1 MADTRPPFGAAHGA
15 AVQPRGALLVIDLDT
30 FVVIEASNNVF
41 DILAITV
48 NEILGTPIESLVGAE
63 AAASF
68 RHILDADGTVVNPT
82 AVQVNERAFDAIVHR
97 SASAGIVEFEPCLA
111 ASSSPSSA
119 SVYGAFHRLASATDS
134 TMLWENAV
142 REITTITGFDRV
154 MIYQFS
160 ADGHGQVVADAHAA
174 GMESYLGMRYPTSD
188 IPDQTRELYRTVL
201 SRTIVDLEQ
210 TAAAMV
216 TLPGTPSATDLGH
229 AGLRTASAHHM
240 QFMRALGQA
249 STLSF
254 SLIHNG
260 ELVGIITCVH
270 RTPRWLPYSLRQGLE
285 ILANQLALHVSSMNT
300 IESLSRL
307 VRVRS
312 TRAGLLAQAQAS
324 DDIAQSLVAG
334 RLTLL
339 DLIPADAAAI
349 SLGGVTT
356 SIGAVPSYLELSA
369 VVDYLRS
376 AGHTT
381 AVVTDHLAQEHP
393 ALAKIVPDVA
403 GFIMVPLG
411 GAGLSEGNFL
421 AWFRRETIHNVC
433 WLGNQS
439 ASNRVAAQSPT
450 ESTSWWSES
459 IFGRSLPWDGLDSE
473 AGELGRD
480 LDRAMLVRVE
490 SKLADLALRDGLTGL
505 PNRRLFMDRLEHA
518 LTKYARGEELA
529 VLFIDLDGVKA
540 ANDAA
545 GHNAGDAV
553 IRHAGQLIE
562 ASIRTQDTVARV
574 GGDEF
579 IVMCE
584 NTTGEEGLIVAN
596 RILAALSRAVMAESQ
611 LPVTAS
617 IGLATARFNFSALDL
632 LNEANAAMSRA
643 KARGKNAVSQ

>member
-1 MADTRPPFGAAHGA
+1 MADIRPPFGAAHGT
-15 AVQPRGALLVIDLDT
+15 AVQPHGALLVIDLDT
-30 FVVIEASNNVF
+30 FTIIEVSSNVF
-41 DILAITV
+41 EILAITAD
-48 NEILGTPIESLVGAE
+48 NLLGASIESLVGAD

-68 RHILDADGTVVNPT
+68 RRLLDADGTVANPT

-97 SASAGIVEFEPCLA
+97 SGSAGIVEFEPWLA
-111 ASSSPSSA
+111 ASRSAASA
-119 SVYGAFHRLASATDS
+119 SVYGAFHRLASATNS

-142 REITTITGFDRV
+142 REFRTITGFDRV

-160 ADGHGQVVADAHAA
+160 ADGHGQVVADEHAD
-174 GMESYLGMRYPTSD
+174 GMESYLGMRYPASD
-188 IPDQTRELYRTVL
+188 IPDQTRELYRTLL
-201 SRTIVDLEQ
+201 SRTIVGLEQ
-210 TAAAMV
+210 PAASMIA
-216 TLPGTPSATDLGH
+216 LPGASPATDLSH
-229 AGLRTASAHHM
+229 AGLRTASPHHR
-240 QFMRALGQA
+240 QFMQALGQA

-260 ELVGIITCVH
+260 ELVGIITCAH
-270 RTPRWLPYSLRQGLE
+270 RTPRWASYALRQGLE
-285 ILANQLALHVSSMNT
+285 ILANQLALHVSSMNA

-307 VRVRS
+307 VQVRS
-312 TRAGLLAQAQAS
+312 TRAALLAQAQAS
-324 DDIAQSLVAG
+324 DDIAQSLVGG

-339 DLIPADAAAI
+339 DLISADAAAV

-356 SIGAVPSYLELSA
+356 SMGAVPSYLELSA
-369 VVDYLRS
+369 VVNYLCA
-376 AGHTT
+376 AGNTT
-381 AVVTDHLAQEHP
+381 VVVTDDLARTHP
-393 ALAKIVPDVA
+393 QLARIMPGIA
-403 GFIMVPLG
+403 GVVVVPLG
-411 GAGLSEGNFL
+411 GSGLSDGNYL
-421 AWFRRETIHNVC
+421 AWFRREVVQSVR
-433 WLGNQS
+433 WLGDQA
-439 ASNRVAAQSPT
+439 ASTRLAAELPPGSV
-450 ESTSWWSES
+450 SSWSELIS
-459 IFGRSLPWDGLDSE
+459 GNSLPWEGLESE

-529 VLFIDLDGVKA
+529 VLFIDLNGVKA
-540 ANDAA
+540 INDSA
-545 GHNAGDAV
+545 GHNAGDSV

-584 NTTGEEGLIVAN
+584 NTTSEEGMIVAN
-596 RILAALSRAVMAESQ
+596 RILGALDKTVMADGQ
-611 LPVTAS
+611 LPLTAS

-643 KARGKNAVSQ
+643 KTRGKNAVSQ